1 MAVGTLG
8 GNNAMQIGELAK
20 RVDLNPK
27 TIRYYEEIGLLPVRV
42 GRQVATANMAR
53 PPSRG

>member
-1 MAVGTLG
+1 
-8 GNNAMQIGELAK
+8 MQIGELAK